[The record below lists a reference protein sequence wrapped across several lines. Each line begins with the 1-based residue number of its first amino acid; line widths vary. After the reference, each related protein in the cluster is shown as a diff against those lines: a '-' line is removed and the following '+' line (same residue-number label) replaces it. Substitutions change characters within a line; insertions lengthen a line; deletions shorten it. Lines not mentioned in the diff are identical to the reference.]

1 MSSRKEEVLQLL
13 NEKEEKVSAAD
24 VAELLQMDRANAS
37 RYLNDLFKEKR
48 IDKLPGKP
56 VFYQAIKTTERV
68 NQHVGNMQESAFG
81 RLIGSE
87 DSLKVSIQQAKAAI
101 LYPPNGLHSLIL
113 GRTGTGKSLFAECMY
128 QFAKE
133 SETIPADAP
142 FVSFNC
148 ADYAQNPQLLFGHIF
163 GVIKGA
169 YTGAEETREGLLK
182 KADGGILFLDEIHR
196 LPPEGQEMLFT
207 FIDKGEFRP
216 LGESANVHHAQ
227 VQIIGATTESPDN
240 FLLETFT
247 RRIPM
252 TITLPSL
259 AERNLE
265 ERYQLVEFFLNQE
278 ATRLHQSIRVHR
290 KALIAFLL
298 YHASANVGQLQRD
311 LKLACAKAFLH
322 YKTKTAN
329 YILIEQDDLPIHVQK
344 GLLHLKD
351 EPEKL
356 NRLIDVN
363 KAIFKFVDT
372 SDEFVETED
381 VHDVYHAIQEKAD
394 QLMKEG
400 KDQSELE
407 EALYVDVDQ
416 YFHNYMV
423 QLPTHQT
430 AKEIIAPAVWELT
443 EKVYAMAEE
452 KLNRKYN
459 EKMKFAFSLHLQS
472 TIERVREQKHIIHPD
487 LNNIRKKYPK
497 EFQVAIDLSA
507 LIEQEL
513 SIEIPFDEIGFLTMF
528 LTEEVVDTS
537 LSQENQVEVIVMM
550 HGRSTATSMVE
561 TVQELLSIESG
572 IALDMPLTVEVK
584 AMYEKLKQ
592 TVIKLNPVKGVL
604 ILSDMG
610 SLTSF
615 GNMLTEELGIR
626 TKTVTMVSTPVV
638 LEAMRKASLG
648 RGLEDIYQSCEQLF
662 KKNIKHMS
670 YALNP

>member
-615 GNMLTEELGIR
+615 GNMLTEELGVR
-626 TKTVTMVSTPVV
+626 TKTVTMVSKHT
-638 LEAMRKASLG
+638 
-648 RGLEDIYQSCEQLF
+648 SCIRSDAKSFTRTRLRRYLS
-662 KKNIKHMS
+662 K
-670 YALNP
+670 L

>member
-648 RGLEDIYQSCEQLF
+648 RGLEGVVSNYLKI
-662 KKNIKHMS
+662 NIKHMS